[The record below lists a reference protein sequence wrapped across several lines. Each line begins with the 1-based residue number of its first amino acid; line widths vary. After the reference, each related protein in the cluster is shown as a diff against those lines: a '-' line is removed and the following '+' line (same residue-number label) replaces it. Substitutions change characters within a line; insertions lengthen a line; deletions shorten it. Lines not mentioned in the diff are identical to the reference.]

1 MYTCS
6 TSIGAIDEK
15 TGVKARFLPP
25 LSEPIAAENG
35 WCVMEDSFFCIT
47 ILLRSHLTT
56 DGLLFPELAAHDPD
70 GSMWA
75 MIRRG
80 PIARRQLLACFL
92 NSVQHG
98 SLMGQ
103 GSERIRIRA
112 FRIEPLER
120 SAVSTGGGA
129 DSGVSATNAVSS
141 GSSAAGKPRGQ
152 RLGSSASFRKT
163 HTCSSATSALAGQ
176 SATATDMPSRY
187 GRGIYSL
194 DGERLEPGPLQ
205 GELIPGAG
213 VIMSLPT
220 KHEVLSSHTQ

>member
-1 MYTCS
+1 MCTC
-6 TSIGAIDEK
+6 TKGATDEK
-15 TGVKARFLPP
+15 TGVKPRFLPP

-75 MIRRG
+75 MIGRG
-80 PIARRQLLACFL
+80 PIARRQLLTFFL

-103 GSERIRIRA
+103 GAERIRIRA

-120 SAVSTGGGA
+120 SALSAGGGA
-129 DSGVSATNAVSS
+129 DSRVSAASAVSG

-152 RLGSSASFRKT
+152 RSGSSASIRKT
-163 HTCSSATSALAGQ
+163 RACSSASSAPAGQ
-176 SATATDMPSRY
+176 SATATDIPSRY

-220 KHEVLSSHTQ
+220 KHDVLSSHT

>member
-1 MYTCS
+1 M
-6 TSIGAIDEK
+6 
-15 TGVKARFLPP
+15 KARFLPP
-25 LSEPIAAENG
+25 LSEPIVAENG

-56 DGLLFPELAAHDPD
+56 DGLLFPELATHDPD

-75 MIRRG
+75 MIGRG
-80 PIARRQLLACFL
+80 PIARRQLLTFFL

-103 GSERIRIRA
+103 GAERIRIRA

-120 SAVSTGGGA
+120 SALSAASAGGA
-129 DSGVSATNAVSS
+129 DSGASAASAVFS
-141 GSSAAGKPRGQ
+141 GSIVAGKPRGQ
-152 RLGSSASFRKT
+152 RSGSGSSSSAMASVRKTRACSSAS
-163 HTCSSATSALAGQ
+163 AAPAGQ

-194 DGERLEPGPLQ
+194 DGERIEPGPLQ